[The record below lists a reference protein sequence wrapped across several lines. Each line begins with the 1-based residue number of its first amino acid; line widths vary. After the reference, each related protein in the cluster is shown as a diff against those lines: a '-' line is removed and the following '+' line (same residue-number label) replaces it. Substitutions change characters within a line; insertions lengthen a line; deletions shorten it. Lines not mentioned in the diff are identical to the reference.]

1 MRFAAALAVTCYH
14 FVSSYPS
21 AADGAQPVMA
31 VATSFTR
38 YGYLGVELFFM
49 ISGFVILWSS
59 LGRDVLAFAISRV
72 SRLYPS
78 FWVSLVFSMLCITL
92 LARVAPSIGTTPL
105 NLRTIL
111 ANATMMPAPLKAPLI
126 EGIYWTLEIEIRF
139 YALIVLA
146 LLCRQMKRIEAWL
159 CLWLAA
165 SVIAQTFEVPWVVKY
180 LTLAP
185 YGPFFIAGCVFYLVF
200 ARGMTVLRGVMLA
213 VCAVS
218 CGCAASSNR
227 ADFITPDAISAFVV
241 PALTTA
247 FFVIFLL
254 LTLRR
259 GPRGE
264 MAVARRLGELT
275 YPLYLTHASLGV
287 LVYALLRPQIG
298 IAAALAIMFALAFL
312 VAWVIT
318 VTVDIPA
325 RKPFA
330 NLLYRIAT
338 ALRLPG
344 HAPAKPNAG

>member
-1 MRFAAALAVTCYH
+1 MRFAAALAVMCYH

-21 AADGAQPVMA
+21 AADSAHPAMA

-59 LGRDVLAFAISRV
+59 LNRGVLAFTISRI

-78 FWVSLVFSMLCITL
+78 FWVSMVFTIVCIVL
-92 LARVAPSIGTTPL
+92 LARVAPLIGTTPL
-105 NLRTIL
+105 TLRNVI
-111 ANATMMPAPLKAPLI
+111 ANATMMPALFNAPLI
-126 EGIYWTLEIEIRF
+126 EGVYWTLEIEIRF

-146 LLCRQMKRIEAWL
+146 LMFRQMKRIEVWLCAWL
-159 CLWLAA
+159 VV
-165 SVIAQTFEVPWVVKY
+165 SVVAQTFEVPWVVKY
-180 LTLAP
+180 LSLAP
-185 YGPFFIAGCVFYLVF
+185 YGPFFIAGCSFYLVF
-200 ARGMTVLRGVMLA
+200 ARGMTVLRGAMIA

-218 CGCAASSNR
+218 CGFAAYSNR

-247 FFVIFLL
+247 FFAIFLF
-254 LTLRR
+254 LTLQR

-264 MAVARRLGELT
+264 MTVARRLGELT
-275 YPLYLTHASLGV
+275 YPLYLTHASLGI
-287 LVYALLRPQIG
+287 LLYALLRPQIG
-298 IAAALAIMFALAFL
+298 VAAALAIMFVLAFV

-325 RKPFA
+325 RKPFS
-330 NLLYRIAT
+330 NLLYRIAAT
-338 ALRLPG
+338 LRLPG
-344 HAPAKPNAG
+344 HAAAKPDAG